1 MKIHILLKI
10 VNGPYGGSHQFLRAL
25 KKYFIKKGVYEDD
38 PKKADII
45 LFNSCQ
51 NMTKTAK
58 IKLKYFNKIFVH
70 RIDGPIRLYNNMC
83 DKRDLVTNMGN
94 ELIADGTIF
103 QSKWSREQNYA
114 LGLKENNFETII
126 INTPDSSIFNRA
138 GKVSS
143 DENRKIRLIATSWS
157 PNWNKGFDAYKWLDN
172 NLDFSRYEMTFIG
185 NSPIEFKNIKWIKP
199 LPSEELAKQL
209 KQHDIYITASRKDS
223 CSNSLIEALHCGL
236 PAIAYND
243 GGHPEIVDKGGELFN
258 EPEEIPNLIEKIISN
273 YDYYSSNINL
283 PTLDEVGE
291 LYYKFM
297 KNIYEKVESE
307 EYSPKNFTYY
317 DYLKIKSVV
326 SYWKFSGVIFSIKN
340 KL

>member
-103 QSKWSREQNYA
+103 QSKWQ
-114 LGLKENNFETII
+114 EN
-126 INTPDSSIFNRA
+126 
-138 GKVSS
+138 
-143 DENRKIRLIATSWS
+143 KI
-157 PNWNKGFDAYKWLDN
+157 
-172 NLDFSRYEMTFIG
+172 M
-185 NSPIEFKNIKWIKP
+185 
-199 LPSEELAKQL
+199 
-209 KQHDIYITASRKDS
+209 H
-223 CSNSLIEALHCGL
+223 
-236 PAIAYND
+236 
-243 GGHPEIVDKGGELFN
+243 
-258 EPEEIPNLIEKIISN
+258 
-273 YDYYSSNINL
+273 
-283 PTLDEVGE
+283 
-291 LYYKFM
+291 
-297 KNIYEKVESE
+297 
-307 EYSPKNFTYY
+307 
-317 DYLKIKSVV
+317 
-326 SYWKFSGVIFSIKN
+326 
-340 KL
+340 